1 MPSFTFDEP
10 DAEEFTAQ
18 EGEEAIEIETG
29 PQPQASVIVMHG
41 LGADGNDFVP
51 VVPELG
57 LPPGLRV
64 RFVFPH
70 APMQPVTINAGMVMR
85 AWYDVFALDGVRG
98 EDEAGIRASQ
108 VRIEGLIARE
118 KARGVPAGR
127 IVLAGFSQ
135 GGAIALQTGLR
146 HPERLAGIA
155 VLSAYLPLARS
166 LAAEASPA
174 NREVPIFMAH
184 GREDDLIPVARAHRS
199 RDLLLELGFRVAW
212 HEYAMPHSV
221 CAEEIRDLASWLR
234 GTLALAG
241 C

>member
-1 MPSFTFDEP
+1 MPGFTFDEP
-10 DAEEFTAQ
+10 ADDKLAAQ
-18 EGEEAIEIETG
+18 EREGAIEIETG
-29 PQPQASVIVMHG
+29 AQPQASVIVMHG

-57 LPPGLRV
+57 LPPSLRV

-70 APMQPVTINAGMVMR
+70 APMQAVTINAGMVMR
-85 AWYDVFALDGVRG
+85 AWYDVLELGGGR
-98 EDEAGIRASQ
+98 EDEPGIRASQ
-108 VRIEGLIARE
+108 GRVEKLIARE

-146 HPERLAGIA
+146 HPERLAGIV

-174 NREVPIFMAH
+174 NRDVPIFMTH
-184 GREDDLIPVARAHRS
+184 GSYDDLIPVARARRS

-234 GTLALAG
+234 ETLG
-241 C
+241 SGG

>member
-1 MPSFTFDEP
+1 MPAFTYNEP
-10 DAEEFTAQ
+10 DAEERTAQ
-18 EGEEAIEIETG
+18 EGEGAIEIETG

-57 LPPGLRV
+57 LPSSLRV

-70 APMQPVTINAGMVMR
+70 APMRPVTINAGMVMR
-85 AWYDVFALDGVRG
+85 AWYDVFALDGGRG

-108 VRIEGLIARE
+108 GRIGGLIARE
-118 KARGVPAGR
+118 RARGIAAGR

-146 HPERLAGIA
+146 HPERLAGIV

-166 LAAEASPA
+166 VPAEASPA
-174 NREVPIFMAH
+174 NRDVPIFMGH
-184 GREDDLIPVARAHRS
+184 GSYDDLIPVARAHRS
-199 RDLLLELGFRVAW
+199 RDLLVELGFRVAG

-234 GTLALAG
+234 ETLG
-241 C
+241 S

>member
-1 MPSFTFDEP
+1 MPAFTGEKP
-10 DAEEFTAQ
+10 DAEELAGR
-18 EGEEAIEIETG
+18 EGEGAIEIETG
-29 PQPQASVIVMHG
+29 PQPQASVILMHG

-57 LPPGLRV
+57 LPPSPRV

-70 APMQPVTINAGMVMR
+70 APMRPVTINAGMVMR
-85 AWYDVFALDGVRG
+85 AWYDVYALDGGRG

-108 VRIEGLIARE
+108 ARVERLIAQER
-118 KARGVPAGR
+118 ARGIPAEK

-146 HPERLAGIA
+146 HAERLAGIA
-155 VLSAYLPLARS
+155 ALSCYLPLARS
-166 LAAEASPA
+166 LPAEASPA

-184 GREDDLIPVARAHRS
+184 GSYDDLIPVARAHRS

-234 GTLALAG
+234 DTLGSQA
-241 C
+241 

>member
-1 MPSFTFDEP
+1 MPAFSYDET
-10 DAEEFTAQ
+10 DAQELAAQ
-18 EGEEAIEIETG
+18 EGEGAIEIETG
-29 PQPQASVIVMHG
+29 AQPQDSVIVMHG

-57 LPPGLRV
+57 LPPSLRV

-70 APMQPVTINAGMVMR
+70 APMRPVTINAGMVMR
-85 AWYDVFALDGVRG
+85 AWYDVFALDGGRG

-108 VRIEGLIARE
+108 GRIEGLIARE
-118 KARGVPAGR
+118 KARGIPAGR

-146 HPERLAGIA
+146 HPERLAGVV

-174 NREVPIFMAH
+174 NRDVPIFMGH
-184 GREDDLIPVARAHRS
+184 GSYDDLIPVARAHRS

-234 GTLALAG
+234 ETLG
-241 C
+241 S

>member
-1 MPSFTFDEP
+1 MPQFTSDEP
-10 DAEEFTAQ
+10 DAEERTAQ
-18 EGEEAIEIETG
+18 EGEGAIEIETG

-57 LPPGLRV
+57 MPPGLRV

-85 AWYDVFALDGVRG
+85 AWYDVFELGGGR

-108 VRIEGLIARE
+108 GRIEGLIARE
-118 KARGVPAGR
+118 KARGIPAGR

-146 HPERLAGIA
+146 HPERLAGIG

-166 LAAEASPA
+166 VPAEASPA
-174 NREVPIFMAH
+174 NRDVPIFMAH
-184 GREDDLIPVARAHRS
+184 GSYDDLIPVARAHRS

-212 HEYAMPHSV
+212 HEYGMPHSV
-221 CAEEIRDLASWLR
+221 CAEEIQDLAFWLQEML
-234 GTLALAG
+234 GSQA
-241 C
+241 

>member
-10 DAEEFTAQ
+10 DAEELMAQ
-18 EGEEAIEIETG
+18 EGEGAIEIATG
-29 PQPQASVIVMHG
+29 ARPQASVIVMHG

-70 APMQPVTINAGMVMR
+70 APMQAVTINAGMVMR
-85 AWYDVFALDGVRG
+85 AWYDVLALDGGRG

-108 VRIEGLIARE
+108 GRIEGLIARE
-118 KARGVPAGR
+118 KARGIPAGR

-135 GGAIALQTGLR
+135 GGAIALQAGLR
-146 HPERLAGIA
+146 HPERLGGIA
-155 VLSAYLPLARS
+155 GLSCYLPLARS

-174 NREVPIFMAH
+174 SREVPIFMGH
-184 GREDDLIPVARAHRS
+184 GLYDDLIPVARARRS
-199 RDLLLELGFRVAW
+199 RDLLLEQGYKVAW
-212 HEYAMPHSV
+212 HEYPMPHSV

-234 GTLALAG
+234 VTLAVAG